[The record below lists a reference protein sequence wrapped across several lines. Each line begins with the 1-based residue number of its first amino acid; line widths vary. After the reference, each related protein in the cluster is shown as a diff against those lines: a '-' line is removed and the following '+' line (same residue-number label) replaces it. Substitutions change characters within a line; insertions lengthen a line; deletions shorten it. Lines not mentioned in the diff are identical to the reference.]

1 LARFLHDPEES
12 KRMEKSSSRHLL
24 IALTLILASAFAG
37 FAAGA
42 REQPSTDTAPSIIQK
57 KPVFVMVPK
66 GVHPYFEPVYKGFT
80 DAAARYAVL
89 SEVDA
94 PPRFDVALQVKV
106 IEDLIARG
114 VSGIAI
120 SANDDKGLVTVIH
133 EAVQAGI
140 KVITVDAPAPSS
152 EALTYIGTD
161 NESAGYEAGK
171 RMAAAMARRGTIAIL
186 QGGLDATNLNL
197 RTRGFKRALAEAAPG
212 ITVVGVVDERGDFSE
227 SVTQTEAILEAH
239 PELSAIF
246 SVSAEGAP
254 AAAAVVKR
262 QGKAGRVLVAGF
274 DDLGDTLQ
282 GIRDGLIV
290 FCVVQNTY
298 RMGWLSVERLLDA
311 VANRPVPKVIDT
323 GVVFVDRK
331 NIDTYKGMMEA
342 ENSRSL

>member
-1 LARFLHDPEES
+1 MSPAGSKSNVLVSAALFLLVVS
-12 KRMEKSSSRHLL
+12 TGFGFSSGAAEPGNGSQ
-24 IALTLILASAFAG
+24 AG
-37 FAAGA
+37 STRPAGG
-42 REQPSTDTAPSIIQK
+42 

-66 GVHPYFEPVYKGFT
+66 GVHPYFEPVYRGFA
-80 DAAARYAVL
+80 DGAARYGIA

-120 SANDDKGLVTVIH
+120 SANDDKGLVAVIH

-140 KVITVDAPAPSS
+140 KVITFDAPAPSS

-171 RMAAAMARRGTIAIL
+171 RMAAAMKGRGTIAIL

-197 RTRGFKRALAEAAPG
+197 RTRGFERALAEAAPA
-212 ITVVGVVDERGDFSE
+212 ITVVGVLDEGGDFSE
-227 SVTQTEAILEAH
+227 SVNQTEAVLATH
-239 PELSAIF
+239 PSLSAIF

-262 QGKAGRVLVAGF
+262 QGRAGRVLVAGF

-282 GIRDGLIV
+282 GIREGLIV

-298 RMGWLSVERLLDA
+298 RMGWLSVQRLLDA
-311 VANRPVPKVIDT
+311 VAGRPLPRVIDT
-323 GVVFVDRK
+323 GVVFVDRG
-331 NIDTYKGMMEA
+331 NLDTYKAMMEA
-342 ENSRSL
+342 RNIKDL